1 MLLTKFLSNYY
12 ASAYIK
18 AFQLMTT
25 ARLDLLEP
33 IEYSDD
39 RAHFIDADKD

>member
-1 MLLTKFLSNYY
+1 MLVAKFLSSYY

-39 RAHFIDADKD
+39 RAHSIDADKD